1 MLRAPVVAGQFY
13 PADRDE
19 LLRQLESFYTAAN
32 RGKKSPARAVLAP
45 HAGYVYSGAVAATA
59 LAGVDIPPTVILLGP
74 NHQGLGSSAAV
85 YDSGAW
91 QTPLGEVAVN
101 AKLAAQLCNTVTGFS
116 PDPSAHRLEHSL
128 EVMLPFLQYQ
138 RPDVQIVPVM
148 LREHSFADLEQM
160 GQLMA
165 EVLAPSRDDVL
176 LLASS
181 DMSHY
186 EPAAVAKQYDLPV
199 LDLLVQG
206 RAQQMYTH
214 VLKHQISMC
223 GIFPA
228 TLMLTTLNALYGKA
242 YTGEVL
248 EYTNSGAVSGDYA
261 SVVGYAAAVFR

>member
-13 PADRDE
+13 PADKDE
-19 LLRQLESFYTAAN
+19 LLRQLENFYAAADSA
-32 RGKKSPARAVLAP
+32 KKSPARAVLAP
-45 HAGYVYSGAVAATA
+45 HAGYVYSGAVAARA
-59 LAGVDIPPTVILLGP
+59 LAGVDIPSTVIMLGP
-74 NHQGLGSSAAV
+74 NHQGLGSRAAV

-101 AKLAAQLCNTVTGFS
+101 AQLATQLCHAVPGFS
-116 PDPSAHRLEHSL
+116 PDPGAHRAEHSL

-138 RPDVQIVPVM
+138 NPGVQIVPIM
-148 LREHSFADLEQM
+148 LREHSFTELEQM
-160 GQLMA
+160 GQMMA
-165 EVLAPSRDDVL
+165 EVLAPLREDVL

-186 EPAAVAKQYDLPV
+186 EPAAVAKQRDLPV

-206 RAQQMYTH
+206 KAQQMYTH
-214 VLKHQISMC
+214 VLTHQISMC

-228 TLMLTTLNALYGKA
+228 TLMLTTLNALDGKA
-242 YTGEVL
+242 YTGKLL
-248 EYTNSGAVSGDYA
+248 EYTNSAVASGDFA

>member
-19 LLRQLESFYTAAN
+19 LLRQLEGFYTAADSV
-32 RGKKSPARAVLAP
+32 KESPAQAVLAP
-45 HAGYVYSGAVAATA
+45 HAGYVYSGAVAAKA
-59 LAGVDIPPTVILLGP
+59 LAGVDIPSTVILLGP
-74 NHQGLGSSAAV
+74 NHQGLGSRAAV

-101 AKLAAQLCNTVTGFS
+101 APLAAQVCNLVDGFS

-138 RPDVQIVPVM
+138 RPGVQIVPIM
-148 LREHSFADLEQM
+148 LREHSFPELEQM
-160 GQLMA
+160 GQMLA
-165 EVLAPSRDDVL
+165 EVLAPIRDDVL
-176 LLASS
+176 ILASS

-186 EPAAVAKQYDLPV
+186 EPAAVAKQHDLPV
-199 LDLLVQG
+199 LDLLIQG
-206 RAQQMYTH
+206 RAQQMYAH
-214 VLKHQISMC
+214 VLKQQISMC

-228 TLMLTTLNALYGKA
+228 TLMLTTLNALYGDA
-242 YTGEVL
+242 YTGELL
-248 EYTNSGAVSGDYA
+248 EYTNSAAASGDYA